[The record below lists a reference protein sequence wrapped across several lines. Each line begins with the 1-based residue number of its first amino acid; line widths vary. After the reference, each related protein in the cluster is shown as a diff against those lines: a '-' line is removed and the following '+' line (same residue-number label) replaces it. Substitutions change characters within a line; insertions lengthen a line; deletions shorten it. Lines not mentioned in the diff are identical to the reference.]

1 MTEITVRSECAAAV
15 LKLSV
20 SVGDQVQADQELLML
35 ESMKTEIPVPAPMAG
50 RVLSIAVAE
59 GDTIAER
66 QALLVLE
73 T

>member
-1 MTEITVRSECAAAV
+1 MAEITVRSECAA
-15 LKLSV
+15 
-20 SVGDQVQADQELLML
+20 VQADQELLML